1 MKAEDIKK
9 AVDYKKAYLNLVL
22 YALDKGCS
30 ISVWYDGE
38 EDVLKSK
45 DYKAIKDSIE
55 NLDEAEISMYDKENK
70 QVGWAFLIPYNG
82 DEDSICDWTMTPL
95 LNEWDRQY
103 SKLMKELEA
112 VQV

>member
-1 MKAEDIKK
+1 MKTEDIKK
-9 AVDYKKAYLNLVL
+9 AIDYKKAYLNLVL

-55 NLDEAEISMYDKENK
+55 NLDEAEITIYNQENK
-70 QVGWAFLIPYNG
+70 KMGWAFLIPYNE
-82 DEDSICDWTMTPL
+82 DEATVADWTTTSL
-95 LNEWDRQY
+95 LNEWDKQFQ
-103 SKLMKELEA
+103 KLTEELEVA
-112 VQV
+112 